1 MGTIPSTQKFHT
13 VSSSVDTMD
22 YGSEQL
28 SEGRAVFTM
37 QDILDTT
44 LGDILAGPLV
54 TEGPIDII
62 IPNEGIIF
70 TAPNGSRW
78 KQTIDDNGFPVYFNV

>member
-13 VSSSVDTMD
+13 VEASVDTVE
-22 YGSEQL
+22 YGSSQL
-28 SEGRAVFTM
+28 AGGREVYTM

-62 IPNEGIIF
+62 VPNEGIIF

-78 KQTIDDNGFPVYFNV
+78 KQTIDDNGFPVYANV

>member
-1 MGTIPSTQKFHT
+1 MATIPTTQKFHT
-13 VSSSVDTMD
+13 VEATVDTVE

-28 SEGRAVFTM
+28 ASARKVYTM
-37 QDILDTT
+37 QDIIDTT

-54 TEGPIDII
+54 TEGPIDILT
-62 IPNEGIIF
+62 PNEGIVF

-78 KQTIDDNGFPVYFNV
+78 KQTIDDNGAPVYTPA